1 MLIDQANI
9 TSAPAQIIAA
19 DGARRWVVLQNA
31 GTADAFVKIAEDN
44 DVEVT
49 VDNGLRLI
57 PGALLF
63 LSAQEATNP
72 ARLAVRAVCNTSTVV
87 RIQGGSSV

>member
-1 MLIDQANI
+1 MLIDQADI
-9 TSAPAQIIAA
+9 TPAPAQIIAA

-31 GTADAFVKIAEDN
+31 GDADAFVKIAED
-44 DVEVT
+44 DEVEVT

-63 LSAQEATNP
+63 LSAQEAANP
-72 ARLAVRAVCNTSTVV
+72 ARLAVRAVCNTSTII
-87 RIQGGSSV
+87 RIQGGNAV